1 MFKGEK
7 QILKKI
13 VNNSLF
19 VANASSTTTTTAIHS
34 TKGWEGRIAKEVCVL
49 RGDRHR

>member
-1 MFKGEK
+1 VFKGEK

-19 VANASSTTTTTAIHS
+19 VANASSTTTTAIHS
-34 TKGWEGRIAKEVCVL
+34 TEGWEGRIAKEVCVL